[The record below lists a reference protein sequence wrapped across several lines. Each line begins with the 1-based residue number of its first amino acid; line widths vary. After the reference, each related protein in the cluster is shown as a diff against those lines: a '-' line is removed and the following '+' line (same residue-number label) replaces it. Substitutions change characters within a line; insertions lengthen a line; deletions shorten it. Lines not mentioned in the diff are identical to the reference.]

1 MHNLSRLLLLC
12 SLIVSSVG
20 CDQATKAIANAAI
33 GSGPALWY
41 FGDTLRLTYAEN
53 PGGFLSVGATLPP
66 LLRSVLFGVIPAVV
80 VIGLMIPLVR
90 NHSLSRAEGI
100 ALALIVSGAL
110 GNLIDRLALGAVR
123 DFLNVGI
130 GPVRSGIFNV
140 ADVAVTGGVAIF
152 CFLAMTT
159 QTEPEQRDRGAR
171 RHVSRRS
178 RRLTGIALTH

>member
-1 MHNLSRLLLLC
+1 MHNLSRLILLG

-33 GSGPALWY
+33 GSGPALSY

-53 PGGFLSVGATLPP
+53 PGGFLSVGANLPP
-66 LLRSVLFGVIPAVV
+66 LFRSVLFGVIPALVV
-80 VIGLMIPLVR
+80 VGLMIPLVR

-123 DFLNVGI
+123 DFLNLGI
-130 GPVRSGIFNV
+130 GPVRTGIFNV
-140 ADVAVTGGVAIF
+140 ADVAVTSGVVIF
-152 CFLAMTT
+152 CFLAISTRAELEEDT
-159 QTEPEQRDRGAR
+159 VALDDLSPHDRADPPP
-171 RHVSRRS
+171 
-178 RRLTGIALTH
+178 LL